1 MDLISSTAID
11 VTKLALDGLMSRQRA
26 IASNTANVETPD
38 YQRKEVH
45 FEDQLKEIIQ
55 KENRKD
61 EIKALNSVKFEPTSL
76 EQIRPTQAQL
86 DFLQIN
92 SYANYAPQMITDTRV
107 VDIYSNNNV
116 SVEKEMMDMAKT
128 GTQFQALST
137 LQGKMFS
144 QLKEIISGGSNV

>member
-1 MDLISSTAID
+1 MDLISTTAID
-11 VTKLALDGLMSRQRA
+11 VTKLALDGLMARQRA

-55 KENRKD
+55 KENKKD
-61 EIKALNSVKFEPTSL
+61 EIKMLNSVKFEPTSL

-86 DFLQIN
+86 DFLQTN
-92 SYANYAPQMITDTRV
+92 SYVNYAPQMITDIRV
-107 VDIYSNNNV
+107 VDAYSNNNV
-116 SVEKEMMDMAKT
+116 NVEKEMMDMAKT

-137 LQGKMFS
+137 LQAKMFS